1 MFSAD
6 FFALPNQQRHN
17 ENKAMVDKKVFIC
30 IGIEKK
36 RDARSVSAN

>member
-6 FFALPNQQRHN
+6 FFALPHPQRHN
-17 ENKAMVDKKVFIC
+17 ESKAMVDKKVFIC
-30 IGIEKK
+30 IGIDKK